1 MRTDKGEA
9 TNVICLDIKMS
20 FDTGTLKTRYRVS
33 KQDKVT
39 DRMSLKYLRPNPVDI
54 TQQNVRVDVQ
64 K

>member
-54 TQQNVRVDVQ
+54 TQQNMRVDVQ